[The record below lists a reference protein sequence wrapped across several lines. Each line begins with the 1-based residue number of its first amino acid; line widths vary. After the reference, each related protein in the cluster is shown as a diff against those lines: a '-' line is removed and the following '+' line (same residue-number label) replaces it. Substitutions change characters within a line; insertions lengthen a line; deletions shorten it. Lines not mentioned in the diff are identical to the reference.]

1 MVMTT
6 KSKAE
11 DGTVLKMLRFG
22 ILGSGNAAGFH
33 ANALASV
40 KNAVLTG
47 IADRDYGR
55 AVAFAEKYGAK
66 SYSSLE
72 AMLKD
77 DEIDVVCICTPSGF
91 HADQAIEVLRS
102 GKHVVL
108 EKPMALTVE
117 DADMVIAEVERS
129 DKLLTVVFQN
139 RFVPDVQKAK
149 ETVESGALG
158 KLIFCDLSMKYWRDP
173 DYYASSDWR
182 GTFKYDGG
190 GALINQG
197 IHGVDMLLYIVG
209 DAKVR
214 FAEVKTSFHN
224 IETEDTAVAV
234 LDFEN
239 GATGTLH
246 ASTCAYP
253 GFNRRIEI
261 IGTKGCII
269 MSEGHIEKMVIDGK
283 VIIDE
288 AVEKRGASG
297 DHTIMDTTFHA
308 MQLQNLVDAAEG
320 MTPLFIDGREGRR
333 ALKLIKDVYSFR
345 DR

>member
-1 MVMTT
+1 
-6 KSKAE
+6 
-11 DGTVLKMLRFG
+11 MLRFG
-22 ILGSGNAAGFH
+22 ILGSGLAAGFH
-33 ANALASV
+33 AEALT
-40 KNAVLTG
+40 KMQDAVLAG
-47 IADRDYGR
+47 VADRDYGR

-66 SYSSLE
+66 SYSSLG
-72 AMLKD
+72 AMLGD
-77 DEIDVVCICTPSGF
+77 SEIDAVCVCTPSGF
-91 HADQAIEVLRS
+91 HADQAIEILKM

-108 EKPMALTVE
+108 EKPMALNVE
-117 DADMVIAEVERS
+117 DADRIIAEAQKS
-129 DKLLTVVFQN
+129 NKLLTVVFQN
-139 RFVPDVQKAK
+139 RFIPDVQRAK
-149 ETVESGALG
+149 EIVNSGALG
-158 KLIFCDLSMKYWRDP
+158 KLVFCDLSMKYWRDP

-209 DAKVR
+209 DAHVR

-234 LDFEN
+234 LDFDN

-269 MSEGHIEKMVIDGK
+269 MSEGHIEKMVIDGE
-283 VIIDE
+283 VMVDG

-297 DHTIMDTTFHA
+297 DHTVMDTSFHA
-308 MQLQNLVDAAEG
+308 VQLQNLVNATEG
-320 MTPLFIDGREGRR
+320 KEKLFIDGREGRR
-333 ALKLIKDVYSFR
+333 ALKLIREVYAFGKTSR
-345 DR
+345 LI

>member
-1 MVMTT
+1 
-6 KSKAE
+6 
-11 DGTVLKMLRFG
+11 MLRFG
-22 ILGSGNAAGFH
+22 LLGSGLAAGFH
-33 ANALASV
+33 AEALETMKDATLAGV
-40 KNAVLTG
+40 
-47 IADRDYGR
+47 ADRDHGR
-55 AVAFAEKYGAK
+55 AVLFAEKHGTK

-72 AMLKD
+72 TMLKD

-91 HADQAIEVLRS
+91 HADQAIEVLKS

-117 DADMVIAEVERS
+117 DADRIIEAAESS
-129 DKLLTVVFQN
+129 DKLLSVVFQN
-139 RFVPDVQKAK
+139 RFVPDVQRAK
-149 ETVESGALG
+149 EIVDSGALG
-158 KLIFCDLSMKYWRDP
+158 KLVFCDLSMKYWRDP

-197 IHGVDMLLYIVG
+197 IHGVDMLLYIAG

-214 FAEVKTSFHN
+214 FAEVKTSYHS

-234 LDFEN
+234 LDFDN

-269 MSEGHIEKMVIDGK
+269 MSEGHIERLVIDGDTL
-283 VIIDE
+283 IDG

-297 DHTIMDTTFHA
+297 DHTVMDTSYHA
-308 MQLQNLVDAAEG
+308 IQLQNVVNAVEKG
-320 MTPLFIDGREGRR
+320 ERLFIDGKEGRR
-333 ALKLIKDVYSFR
+333 ALKLIRDVYAFR
-345 DR
+345 

>member
-1 MVMTT
+1 
-6 KSKAE
+6 
-11 DGTVLKMLRFG
+11 MLRFG
-22 ILGSGNAAGFH
+22 LLGSGLAAGFH
-33 ANALASV
+33 AEALETMKDAALAGV
-40 KNAVLTG
+40 
-47 IADRDYGR
+47 ADRDHGR

-72 AMLKD
+72 AMLKSE
-77 DEIDVVCICTPSGF
+77 EIDVVCICTPSGF
-91 HADQAIEVLRS
+91 HADQAIEVLKS

-117 DADMVIAEVERS
+117 DADRIIEAAESS
-129 DKLLTVVFQN
+129 DRLLSVVFQN
-139 RFVPDVQKAK
+139 RFIPDVQKAK
-149 ETVESGALG
+149 EIVDSGALG
-158 KLIFCDLSMKYWRDP
+158 KLVFCDLSMKYWRDP

-190 GALINQG
+190 GEGGGALINQG
-197 IHGVDMLLYIVG
+197 IHGVDMLIYIVG

-214 FAEVKTSFHN
+214 FAEVKTSYHS

-234 LDFEN
+234 LDFDN

-269 MSEGHIEKMVIDGK
+269 MSEGHIERLVIEGDTLIDGS
-283 VIIDE
+283 
-288 AVEKRGASG
+288 VEKRGASG
-297 DHTIMDTTFHA
+297 DHTVMDTSFHA
-308 MQLQNLVDAAEG
+308 IQLQNVVNAVEKG
-320 MTPLFIDGREGRR
+320 ESLFIDGKEGRR
-333 ALKLIKDVYSFR
+333 ALKLIRDVYAFR
-345 DR
+345 